1 MPRGAALDLDLR
13 FDFDRKRKAVFFKFR
28 KRVEK
33 FGCEMV
39 ARGLGVRLGLLQGVN
54 LQRRLGRHLQI
65 AAIR

>member
-33 FGCEMV
+33 FRCEMV
-39 ARGLGVRLGLLQGVN
+39 EVWG
-54 LQRRLGRHLQI
+54 
-65 AAIR
+65 

>member
-33 FGCEMV
+33 FGCEME
-39 ARGLGVRLGLLQGVN
+39 AGAIPPRYRPLDDENTLSLW
-54 LQRRLGRHLQI
+54 LQI
-65 AAIR
+65 STDIYQ

>member
-28 KRVEK
+28 KREEK

-39 ARGLGVRLGLLQGVN
+39 EVWGETWFTSKSELAK
-54 LQRRLGRHLQI
+54 
-65 AAIR
+65 AAGATPPDTGH